1 MINFVVV
8 DDDAEM
14 VSKVEK
20 IIHEVMIKNNFEYR
34 VQTFLEYND
43 EFYKLTKENSESN
56 IYILDI
62 VVPGVSGIDVARE
75 IRSFDVNSVIIFLT
89 GESNLNKDVSEANLL
104 SLTYIYKYNN
114 SYNRLVSAIEMAIFV
129 LGKKKYL
136 RFSEK
141 GMIITIPTKDILYI
155 TRETLE
161 RKSIIVTEYHKFK
174 TNKPLNEL
182 LEMLGNP
189 FRESHRACLINMD
202 RVRLIDKKNKS
213 ILFDNDMTIDL
224 ISTNF
229 KLEEEKSVRNI

>member
-1 MINFVVV
+1 MINFIVV
-8 DDDAEM
+8 DDETEI

-43 EFYKLTKENSESN
+43 EFYKASKENSESN

-62 VVPGVSGIDVARE
+62 LVPGTSGIDVARE
-75 IRSFDVNSVIIFLT
+75 IRDFDFNSVIIFLT
-89 GESNLNKDVSEANLL
+89 AEPNLNKDVSEANLL
-104 SLTYIYKYNN
+104 SLTYINKHND
-114 SYNRLVSAIEMAIFV
+114 SYNRLVTAIEKAIII

-141 GMIITIPTKDILYI
+141 GIIVTIPTKDILYI

-161 RKSIIVTEYHKFK
+161 RKSVIVTEYRKFK

-182 LEMLGNP
+182 LEMLGDP

-229 KLEEEKSVRNI
+229 KLEEEKNVRNI